1 VPELTECGKPLQILS
16 IDFILILRACGH
28 ISAARA
34 GDVMESAEIE
44 IARQLVVLRVLVVDD
59 EPTMRKVTRSL
70 LRAIGVRTVYEAH
83 DGNSGL
89 EAIRTL
95 LPDVVIVD
103 WEMPSPNGP
112 EFVRA
117 VRSPATF
124 PLPDVPI
131 IMLTGHG
138 ERSRVIEAVNL
149 GINEF
154 LLKPVST
161 KALLGRF
168 VTIIAKP
175 RPMVRRGDY
184 YGPEPRQLSSYRPE
198 AESPWLQPAS
208 RDLRAASVR

>member
-1 VPELTECGKPLQILS
+1 
-16 IDFILILRACGH
+16 
-28 ISAARA
+28 
-34 GDVMESAEIE
+34 MESAEIE

-117 VRSPATF
+117 VRSPETF

-154 LLKPVST
+154 LLKAGFYQGAARSLCHHHR
-161 KALLGRF
+161 K
-168 VTIIAKP
+168 
-175 RPMVRRGDY
+175 
-184 YGPEPRQLSSYRPE
+184 
-198 AESPWLQPAS
+198 
-208 RDLRAASVR
+208 AASDGEEGRLLRPRATAAFKL